1 MLYTWRIDKKSKYAY
16 MPTREGFFVTEQQ
29 RDHEHSHMNLADS
42 SLSRRTL
49 MRKPICGVRDV
60 RTEIGLQIGNAGS
73 KAQDWTNPQ
82 VPFIHFVVSCQY
94 PSEEEL

>member
-1 MLYTWRIDKKSKYAY
+1 
-16 MPTREGFFVTEQQ
+16 
-29 RDHEHSHMNLADS
+29 
-42 SLSRRTL
+42 

-60 RTEIGLQIGNAGS
+60 RTDIGLQIGNAGS

-94 PSEEEL
+94 PSEEELWTILFLEKWTEMEL